1 MTRRPAPALAETA
14 DLLAS
19 LAPEAAATVVGTDGH
34 RDRMRARLLKAGP
47 EALADHEMLEM
58 VLFLAL
64 PRRDTK
70 PLARALLERFRSF
83 AGVIAAPVAELLA
96 VDGMGEAAAAALK
109 TVQAAALR
117 LVRSELADLPILA
130 HWDKLIEYLTAVL
143 GREKV
148 EQVRVLYMDGRNR
161 LLADEMQGRGTVNH
175 TPLYPR
181 EVVKRAL
188 ELNATALVVSHN
200 HPSGDP
206 TPSREDIAMT
216 RELKAAAEAL
226 RLTVHDHVIIAGT
239 KWLSFKREGLL

>member
-1 MTRRPAPALAETA
+1 MRRMTRRPAPALAETA

-19 LAPEAAATVVGTDGH
+19 LAPEAAATAVGTDGH

-130 HWDKLIEYLTAVL
+130 HWDKLIDTSPRHSGAK
-143 GREKV
+143 RW
-148 EQVRVLYMDGRNR
+148 NR
-161 LLADEMQGRGTVNH
+161 CGCCTWTGGTGCW
-175 TPLYPR
+175 R
-181 EVVKRAL
+181 
-188 ELNATALVVSHN
+188 
-200 HPSGDP
+200 
-206 TPSREDIAMT
+206 T
-216 RELKAAAEAL
+216 RRRAAA
-226 RLTVHDHVIIAGT
+226 R
-239 KWLSFKREGLL
+239 